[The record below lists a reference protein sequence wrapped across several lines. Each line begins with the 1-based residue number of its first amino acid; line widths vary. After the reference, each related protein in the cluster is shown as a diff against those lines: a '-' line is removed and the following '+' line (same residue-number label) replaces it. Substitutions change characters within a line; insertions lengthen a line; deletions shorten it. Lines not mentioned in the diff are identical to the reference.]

1 MSYEEGMDAIA
12 LSEDMLVQLVGLI
25 ESAQE
30 EYYDYQE
37 EAKERGFKEL
47 TEEEYDFIRNFGEQL
62 NGVIQDVD
70 SKAKKTTIV
79 ADVHTDINT
88 GRVLEEGGSNH
99 PKGET

>member
-47 TEEEYDFIRNFGEQL
+47 TEEEYVRQILICLCDDVREQARGIL
-62 NGVIQDVD
+62 EN
-70 SKAKKTTIV
+70 SK
-79 ADVHTDINT
+79 
-88 GRVLEEGGSNH
+88 EEV
-99 PKGET
+99 

>member
-47 TEEEYDFIRNFGEQL
+47 TEEAYVRQILICLCDDVREQARGIL
-62 NGVIQDVD
+62 EN
-70 SKAKKTTIV
+70 SK
-79 ADVHTDINT
+79 
-88 GRVLEEGGSNH
+88 EEV
-99 PKGET
+99 